1 MKKIALLSLI
11 IAGFIGEAAAQTNA
25 AASSTVNFTI
35 EGRILAKTCSVTN
48 GDNQSIIMV
57 DKDIGEFGANNAEVY
72 GDNTKFTRISCP
84 ATRTIMIKYT
94 DKAPNAGTNKA
105 YLNNTASG
113 TGDNAP
119 AAGVGVKVY
128 FRSSASKPTT
138 PVASET
144 MNTGVPKTIQ
154 TGRGTDHATLV
165 NTDIHVHP
173 YYHRIGNS
181 VVTPGKVSA
190 AMTLEISYP

>member
-128 FRSSASKPTT
+128 FRNSATNAT
-138 PVASET
+138 NAAET
-144 MNTGVPKTIQ
+144 MNTGVPKTFK
-154 TGRGTDHATLV
+154 TGSGTNHATLV